1 MKKHGFLITFSIVVL
16 TFLGCSKKII
26 PFSKD
31 NLEVVNR
38 DITSINDATNTL
50 ILNNQKSIGV
60 AIFKNI
66 KFSKGIIEIDLKG
79 ENKPQGSFVGVAFNI
94 QNDSTYEAIY
104 FRPFNFQSDKK
115 IRREH
120 SIQYIYKP
128 KFEWRFLRKNYTGQ
142 YEAEYPRQPSPDDW
156 FSVKIKIDENRVY
169 VYDVETNTELL
180 SVKRLTKQLSNKL
193 GLWTGYNSKG
203 AFRNLKI
210 EQIRYLPK

>member
-1 MKKHGFLITFSIVVL
+1 MKKHGLLITISIGVL

-38 DITSINDATNTL
+38 DITSIDNETNTL
-50 ILNNQKSIGV
+50 VLNHKKGDGIAILKDL
-60 AIFKNI
+60 
-66 KFSKGIIEIDLKG
+66 KFSEGTIEIDLKG
-79 ENKPQGSFVGVAFNI
+79 EDKPQGSFVGVAFNI

-120 SIQYIYKP
+120 SLQYIYKP

-142 YEAEYPRQPSPDDW
+142 FEAEYPRQPSPDDW
-156 FSVKIKIDENRVY
+156 FSVKIKIDKNSVY

-180 SVKRLTKQLSNKL
+180 SVKRLTNPVSNKL
-193 GLWTGYNSKG
+193 GLWTGFNSKG

-210 EQIRYLPK
+210 K